1 MTSTSRG
8 LAGTLLPVGLL
19 LIAMA
24 SIQSGASLAKSMFPL
39 VGAQGTTA
47 LRLFFAALILL
58 LLLRPWRKRL
68 SLQSL
73 RSVVVY
79 GIALGGMNLLFY
91 LSVRTVP
98 LGIAVALEFTGPLL
112 VAILSS
118 RRLLDFL
125 WIGLAVFGIWL
136 LLPLGNSAEPLDL
149 VGAAYALGAGVCW
162 ALYILFGQRAGA
174 DHGAQGAAL
183 GVLVAAILVVPIGVA
198 HAGADLLDP
207 ALIPLALGVAVLSTA
222 LPYTLEMVAL
232 TRLPAHLRHP
242 DEHRAGLR
250 RALRAAVPRR
260 AAEPDPMAGHRRDHP
275 RLGRHYPQRQVAW
288 RRPGA
293 TGQGLRRPPRPPAAG
308 ARAGG

>member
-149 VGAAYALGAGVCW
+149 VGA
-162 ALYILFGQRAGA
+162 
-174 DHGAQGAAL
+174 
-183 GVLVAAILVVPIGVA
+183 
-198 HAGADLLDP
+198 DLLDP

-232 TRLPAHLRHP
+232 TRLPARTFGTLMSIEP
-242 DEHRAGLR
+242 AFGALSGLLFLGER
-250 RALRAAVPRR
+250 LSPTQWLAIGAIILASVGTTLSVKSRGAAPAL
-260 AAEPDPMAGHRRDHP
+260 
-275 RLGRHYPQRQVAW
+275 
-288 RRPGA
+288 
-293 TGQGLRRPPRPPAAG
+293 PAKD
-308 ARAGG
+308 

>member
-136 LLPLGNSAEPLDL
+136 LLPLGNSAEPL
-149 VGAAYALGAGVCW
+149 AGG
-162 ALYILFGQRAGA
+162 LRPR
-174 DHGAQGAAL
+174 AAL
-183 GVLVAAILVVPIGVA
+183 A
-198 HAGADLLDP
+198 
-207 ALIPLALGVAVLSTA
+207 
-222 LPYTLEMVAL
+222 
-232 TRLPAHLRHP
+232 RLPA
-242 DEHRAGLR
+242 
-250 RALRAAVPRR
+250 
-260 AAEPDPMAGHRRDHP
+260 
-275 RLGRHYPQRQVAW
+275 
-288 RRPGA
+288 RRPGQSA
-293 TGQGLRRPPRPPAAG
+293 PACGAVRRW
-308 ARAGG
+308 RAGPRSPGIGRSAPRR

>member
-24 SIQSGASLAKSMFPL
+24 SIQSGASSAKSMFPL

-125 WIGLAVFGIWL
+125 WI
-136 LLPLGNSAEPLDL
+136 
-149 VGAAYALGAGVCW
+149 
-162 ALYILFGQRAGA
+162 
-174 DHGAQGAAL
+174 
-183 GVLVAAILVVPIGVA
+183 
-198 HAGADLLDP
+198 
-207 ALIPLALGVAVLSTA
+207 
-222 LPYTLEMVAL
+222 
-232 TRLPAHLRHP
+232 
-242 DEHRAGLR
+242 
-250 RALRAAVPRR
+250 
-260 AAEPDPMAGHRRDHP
+260 
-275 RLGRHYPQRQVAW
+275 
-288 RRPGA
+288 
-293 TGQGLRRPPRPPAAG
+293 
-308 ARAGG
+308 